1 MKNQF
6 LQGTLILVCSSVL
19 LKVLGFAYQI
29 FVIRAIGTEAIGIVN
44 MAQPF
49 YMALVIFSTMS
60 MPMAISRMVAQAYAR
75 EEQGV
80 TTKIMRN
87 AFRLVGVLSVLAVAV
102 AIVIVPRLFQYLN
115 ADSRLRW
122 CFYMLLPGIVIVP
135 FTSVL
140 RGYFQGRCKML
151 APSVGQ
157 LVEQI
162 LRIGIGMIVVTLL
175 KGRNVLYIAMGLAGA
190 MIVGELGGCMVLL
203 LLYCKERKK
212 EQFTDKSKKGVLH
225 EMFSLGIPATLTKLT
240 STCDM
245 MIEAWL
251 MPWCF
256 WQGGATRSMAAKM
269 YGDLSGVAFNL
280 LAIPNI
286 LTSALVTMLIPTV
299 AQNSLQQNKQK
310 LERSCG
316 KVLALTYMCA
326 CPIVMVIYCYGDAL
340 IYFIFAIEGLGKVV
354 QNLCYGAMF
363 IYLGQTIVGILQGLG
378 KNRVVFVNNFCGS
391 FLKIAGIYYFAYIMG
406 SGLEGA
412 VWGFV
417 LGYGGQCLLNFFCLI
432 KNVRIKI
439 LRREIFLPAILTGAF
454 YYTLPIAQ
462 RMFSFLPQMGA
473 ISGAILLNC
482 GIYFLILMGS
492 KTFSLKL
499 FEDDCNTM

>member
-19 LKVLGFAYQI
+19 LKMLGFGYQI

-49 YMALVIFSTMS
+49 YMALVIFATMS
-60 MPMAISRMVAQAYAR
+60 MPMAISRMVAQAYAK
-75 EEQGV
+75 EETG
-80 TTKIMRN
+80 TTAKIMDN
-87 AFRLVGVLSVLAVAV
+87 AFRLVGVLSVISVIV
-102 AIVIVPRLFQYLN
+102 AIVIFPRLFQYLN
-115 ADSRLRW
+115 TDSRLRW

-140 RGYFQGRCKML
+140 RGYFQGKRKML
-151 APSVGQ
+151 APSAGQ

-162 LRIGIGMIVVTLL
+162 VRIGMGMAIVMLL
-175 KGRNVLYIAMGLAGA
+175 KGQNVLYIAMGLAGA
-190 MIVGELGGCMVLL
+190 MMAGELGGCIVLL
-203 LLYCKERKK
+203 ILYWKEKT
-212 EQFTDKSKKGVLH
+212 FDKFADRTKKGVLC
-225 EMFSLGIPATLTKLT
+225 EMLSLGVPATLTKLT

-256 WQGGATRSMAAKM
+256 WQGGASRSMAAKM

-280 LAIPNI
+280 LAIPGI

-299 AQNSLQQNKQK
+299 AQNSLQKNKHK
-310 LERSCG
+310 LGRSCG

-326 CPIVMVIYCYGDAL
+326 CPIIMVIYCYGEVL
-340 IYFIFAIEGLGKVV
+340 ISFIFAIEGLGKVV
-354 QNLCYGAMF
+354 QNLCYGAIF

-378 KNRVVFVNNFCGS
+378 ENRVVFINNFCGS
-391 FLKIAGIYYFAYIMG
+391 FVKIAGIYYFAYILK

-412 VWGFV
+412 AWGFV
-417 LGYGGQCLLNFFCLI
+417 LGYGGQCLLNFFCLM
-432 KNVRIKI
+432 KRVRIKI
-439 LRREIFLPAILTGAF
+439 LWREIFLPTILAGAF
-454 YYTLPIAQ
+454 YQTLPFAQ
-462 RMFSFLPQMGA
+462 AIFSFLPQMGA
-473 ISGAILLNC
+473 ICGAILLNC
-482 GIYFLILMGS
+482 GLYFLILIGS

-499 FEDDCNTM
+499 FEDDCNAE